1 MGPARTVGPTGFRR
15 NSKAVTIPK
24 LLPAPLIPQQV
35 GVFRAAGLHE
45 LAVGGDH
52 VDSEELID
60 RQTVLPHQP
69 ADAAPEREARE
80 SRVGDDTR
88 GHCQSECLCLS
99 IEVAKQN
106 AGLDRGRPRDGVHA
120 NSLHRREVDDDA
132 AVAGGQS
139 RKAVSPASDG
149 DR

>member
-1 MGPARTVGPTGFRR
+1 M
-15 NSKAVTIPK
+15 
-24 LLPAPLIPQQV
+24 
-35 GVFRAAGLHE
+35 
-45 LAVGGDH
+45 
-52 VDSEELID
+52 
-60 RQTVLPHQP
+60 
-69 ADAAPEREARE
+69 
-80 SRVGDDTR
+80 GDDA
-88 GHCQSECLCLS
+88 GWDGESERLCLP